1 MKKENNFILK
11 RIQNFLYS
19 FYAKDIK
26 EARLSEIYDGLVKAL
41 MQDIG
46 KNWSK
51 SKKNFKSKEVYI
63 LSFEYNP
70 GKFLSNAIDS
80 LNYQDEVRECLSILN
95 ISMSDLINY

>member
-51 SKKNFKSKEVYI
+51 SKKNFKSKEV
-63 LSFEYNP
+63 
-70 GKFLSNAIDS
+70 
-80 LNYQDEVRECLSILN
+80 
-95 ISMSDLINY
+95 

>member
-95 ISMSDLINY
+95 ISM

>member
-70 GKFLSNAIDS
+70 GKFLSNAID
-80 LNYQDEVRECLSILN
+80 
-95 ISMSDLINY
+95 